1 MEIKN
6 RIQSK
11 TEDVSRISIPASNH
25 FDTEGHNFNI
35 HTKFILTE
43 QLNQINLEK
52 LTLRKRLK
60 IRETFWI
67 LKLETL
73 YSKGLNRKLNKI

>member
-11 TEDVSRISIPASNH
+11 TEDATSISIPASNY
-25 FDTEGHNFNI
+25 FDIEGHNFNT

-67 LKLETL
+67 LKLETS
-73 YSKGLNRKLNKI
+73 YSKDLNRKLNKI

>member
-11 TEDVSRISIPASNH
+11 TEDVTSISIPASNH
-25 FDTEGHNFNI
+25 FDIEGHNFNT